1 MACGAGN
8 LNLQRPRMWP
18 TATSDSAKERELMAK
33 KILITGASSGFGRG
47 AAIELARR
55 GHKVVASAETWPQV
69 RSLRADAADAGAE
82 LEVIKLNLLDGID
95 IAHAAT
101 YDPDV
106 LVLNAGVMES
116 GSIVD
121 IPMERV
127 RDSFDINVFGHLKLA
142 QGIVPKM
149 VARKSGKVVWTSS
162 MGGILV
168 IPFVGIYCATKHAIE
183 AIAGSMKA
191 ELAPYGVK
199 VATVNPGVFGTGF
212 NDTGAE
218 SHVQWYDANRA
229 VVPMPDFGTAL
240 ADQFD
245 PREMIDAMV
254 EMIPADEHL
263 YRTMRP
269 LATIDV
275 AKQWQETEWT
285 QDA

>member
-1 MACGAGN
+1 MHGHEGN
-8 LNLQRPRMWP
+8 IM
-18 TATSDSAKERELMAK
+18 TK

-55 GHKVVASAETWPQV
+55 GHDVVATAETWPQV
-69 RSLRADAADAGAE
+69 RSLRADAAAAGVK
-82 LEVIKLNLLDGID
+82 LDVIKLNLLDDID
-95 IAHAAT
+95 IAHAAG

-116 GSIVD
+116 GSVVD
-121 IPMERV
+121 IPMQRV
-127 RDSFDINVFGHLKLA
+127 RESFEINVFGHMKLA

-168 IPFVGIYCATKHAIE
+168 IPFVGVYCATKHAIE

-218 SHVQWYDANRA
+218 SHVQWYDAKRA
-229 VVPMPDFGTAL
+229 VVPMPDFAGAL

-245 PREMIDAMV
+245 PQEMIDAMV
-254 EMIPADEHL
+254 EIIPAEEHL

-269 LATIDV
+269 HATSDV
-275 AKQWQETEWT
+275 ARQWQETEWT
-285 QDA
+285 QNA

>member
-1 MACGAGN
+1 M
-8 LNLQRPRMWP
+8 
-18 TATSDSAKERELMAK
+18 SK

-55 GHKVVASAETWPQV
+55 GHEVVATAETWPQV
-69 RSLRADAADAGAE
+69 RSLRADAASAGVK

-95 IAHAAT
+95 IAHAT
-101 YDPDV
+101 GYDPDV
-106 LVLNAGVMES
+106 LVLNAGAMES
-116 GSIVD
+116 GSIID

-127 RDSFDINVFGHLKLA
+127 RESFEINVFGHMKLA

-168 IPFVGIYCATKHAIE
+168 IPFVGVYCATKHAIE
-183 AIAGSMKA
+183 GIAGAMKA

-218 SHVQWYDANRA
+218 SHVQWYDADRA
-229 VVPMPDFGTAL
+229 VVPMPDFGGAL
-240 ADQFD
+240 ADQSD
-245 PREMIDAMV
+245 PQDMIDAMV
-254 EMIPADEHL
+254 EIIPAEAHL

-269 LATIDV
+269 VGTIAV
-275 AKQWQETEWT
+275 ARQWQETEWT
-285 QDA
+285 QNA